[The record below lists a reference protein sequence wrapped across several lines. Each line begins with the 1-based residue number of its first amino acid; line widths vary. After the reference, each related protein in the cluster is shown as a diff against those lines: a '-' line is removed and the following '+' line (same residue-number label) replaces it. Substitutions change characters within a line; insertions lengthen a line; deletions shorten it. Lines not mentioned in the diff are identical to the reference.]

1 MNLTIPAR
9 SKPCYK
15 QGPGV
20 FSPEQLS
27 EHRRLRIS
35 SWRHIWNARL
45 LVILS
50 SPVIYACVLPF
61 LLLDAAVAVYQL
73 VCFPIYGI
81 PKVRRDDYL
90 VFDRGRL
97 AYLNTIEKVG
107 CIYCSYANGLLAL
120 ITEVA
125 ARTEQYFCPIKHA
138 QPLVQIHSRYGK
150 FLPFGDA
157 RAYRSKS
164 DAVAHEFGD
173 LTPASNQPLQSS
185 ASKTI

>member
-81 PKVRRDDYL
+81 PKVRRDDCL
-90 VFDRGRL
+90 VFDRGR
-97 AYLNTIEKVG
+97 NPG
-107 CIYCSYANGLLAL
+107 
-120 ITEVA
+120 
-125 ARTEQYFCPIKHA
+125 F
-138 QPLVQIHSRYGK
+138 
-150 FLPFGDA
+150 
-157 RAYRSKS
+157 KS
-164 DAVAHEFGD
+164 
-173 LTPASNQPLQSS
+173 TPATGSFCLTEM
-185 ASKTI
+185 A